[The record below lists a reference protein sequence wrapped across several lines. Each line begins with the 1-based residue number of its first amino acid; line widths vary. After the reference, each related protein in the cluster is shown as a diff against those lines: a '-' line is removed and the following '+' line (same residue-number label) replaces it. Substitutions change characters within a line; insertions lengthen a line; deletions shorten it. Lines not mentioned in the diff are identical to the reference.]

1 MNNEKLKSNLLS
13 AEHWM
18 RLVFMILFA
27 VLLYVAGIVMSFLV
41 IVQFIFALV
50 TGKANPNLRQL
61 GDSLSQ
67 FIYAVLRFLTYNTDD
82 RPFPFAPWPTPAPI
96 PAEELAEAEA
106 EPAAPATA
114 TEPAST
120 KPKKARAA
128 KAEPAPEAPAADDR
142 GEDDPKS
149 S

>member
-1 MNNEKLKSNLLS
+1 MNNEELKSNLLS

-27 VLLYVAGIVMSFLV
+27 LVLYVAGFVMSFLV

-50 TGKANPNLRQL
+50 TGKANVNLRQL

-82 RPFPFAPWPTPAPI
+82 KPFPFDAWPTPAPI
-96 PAEELAEAEA
+96 AEEEFEEVQPEPVSAP
-106 EPAAPATA
+106 PAA
-114 TEPAST
+114 
-120 KPKKARAA
+120 KPKKS
-128 KAEPAPEAPAADDR
+128 KAVKTEAPAADDK
-142 GEDDPKS
+142 DDGNNKTS
-149 S
+149 